1 MNLLEELKSM
11 GVDVEQGLDRLMGNV
26 SLYERM
32 LVKLLD
38 MLKNSMVTP
47 EFDSNNYDEIIEKA
61 HAIKGATGNL
71 SITPLYK
78 AYSEVVS
85 LLRENKPEQAKDI
98 LRKIQ
103 PVQTEIMNCIEKY
116 V

>member
-1 MNLLEELKSM
+1 MNLLEELGHM
-11 GVDVEQGLDRLMGNV
+11 GVDVEQGLDRLMGNTA
-26 SLYERM
+26 LYEKM
-32 LVKLLD
+32 LVMLLD

-47 EFDSNNYDEIIEKA
+47 EFDSDNYGEVIEKA

-78 AYSEVVS
+78 AYSEVVR
-85 LLRENKPEQAKDI
+85 LLRENNPEQAKDI
-98 LRKIQ
+98 LREIQ

-116 V
+116 I